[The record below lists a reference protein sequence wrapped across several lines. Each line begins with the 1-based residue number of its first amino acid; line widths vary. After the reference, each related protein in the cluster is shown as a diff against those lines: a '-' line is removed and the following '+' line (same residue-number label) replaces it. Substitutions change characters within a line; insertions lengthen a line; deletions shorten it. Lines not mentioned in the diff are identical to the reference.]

1 MKILFIANY
10 SQLYGANRSMMTI
23 IEYLHNKGYNV
34 KLILPSKGDI
44 CQELDK
50 IGIEYKVIPMF
61 TQLYYVKCNF
71 KYLALLFLDI
81 WTFFK
86 FPILIKEAKKF
97 LPDIIYSN
105 TSAEMTGIKVAKKLG
120 VKHISHIREFMDLD
134 HGAQFILGRKGK
146 KRFINQSDGVIYVSN
161 SVANHVNLGE
171 PLIQNQRVIYNGI
184 KDTNVEFE
192 NKEICGF
199 LNLGIVGI
207 LDKAKGQ
214 DLAINA
220 MPNILKIFP
229 NAKLNIWGD
238 KECSF
243 KRIIHKLIKSLNLE
257 NSVVLH
263 GFEKNSDKIYRDMDV
278 LLMCS
283 RCEGFGRV
291 TVEAMQRGIPV
302 IGLNTGG
309 TSELI
314 KDGFN
319 GYLFNSI
326 QEIPSKLSLLLES
339 EEHYNRIRRN
349 AYIDSRSLYSVAQY
363 CKSVE
368 DFICQIYSS

>member
-1 MKILFIANY
+1 MRILFIANY
-10 SQLYGANRSMMTI
+10 SQLYGANRSMLSI

-44 CQELDK
+44 CQELNI
-50 IGIEYKVIPMF
+50 IGINYKVIPMF
-61 TQLYYVKCNF
+61 TQLYYLKYNI
-71 KYLALLFLDI
+71 KYLALFFLDV

-86 FPILIKEAKKF
+86 LPSLIKEAKKF
-97 LPDIIYSN
+97 SPDIIYSN
-105 TSAEMTGIKVAKKLG
+105 TSAEMTGIKVAKIIG

-134 HGAQFILGRKGK
+134 HGAQFIMGRKGK
-146 KRFINQSDGVIYVSN
+146 KKFINQSDGIIYVSN
-161 SVANHVNLGE
+161 SVASHVNLGE
-171 PLIQNQRVIYNGI
+171 PLTQSQRVIYNGI
-184 KDTNVEFE
+184 NNVNVEFE
-192 NKEICGF
+192 DKEIYSS

-238 KECSF
+238 KECGF
-243 KRIIHKLIKSLNLE
+243 KHIIHKLVKSLNLD
-257 NSVVLH
+257 NSVIFH
-263 GFEKNSDKIYRDMDV
+263 GFEKNSDQIYRDMDV

-291 TVEAMQRGIPV
+291 TIEAMQRGIPV

-309 TSELI
+309 TSELV

-326 QEIPSKLSLLLES
+326 QEISSKLSLLLES
-339 EEHYNRIRRN
+339 KEHYNRIRRN
-349 AYIDSRSLYSVAQY
+349 AYTESRSLYSVTQY

-368 DFICQIYSS
+368 CFVNQIYSL

>member
-1 MKILFIANY
+1 MKILFVANY
-10 SQLYGANRSMMTI
+10 SQLYGANRSMLTI
-23 IEYLHNKGYNV
+23 IEYLYNKGYDV

-44 CQELDK
+44 CQELDT
-50 IGIEYKVIPMF
+50 IGINYKVIPMF
-61 TQLYYVKCNF
+61 TQLYYLKYNI

-86 FPILIKEAKKF
+86 LPSLIKEAKNF
-97 LPDIIYSN
+97 SPDIIYSN
-105 TSAEMTGIKVAKKLG
+105 TSAEMIGIKVAKKMG

-134 HGAQFILGRKGK
+134 YGAKFIMGRKGK
-146 KRFINQSDGVIYVSN
+146 RRFINQSDGIIYVSN

-171 PLIQNQRVIYNGI
+171 PLRQNQRVIYNGI
-184 KDTNVEFE
+184 KDSNVEFE
-192 NKEICGF
+192 NKEIYSS

-207 LDKAKGQ
+207 FDKAKGQ

-238 KECSF
+238 KEDGF
-243 KRIIHKLIKSLNLE
+243 KRIIHKLVKSLNLD
-257 NSVVLH
+257 NSVIFH
-263 GFEKNSDKIYRDMDV
+263 GFVKNTDRIYKDMDV

-309 TSELI
+309 TSELV
-314 KDGFN
+314 KDDFN

-326 QEIPSKLSLLLES
+326 QEIPLKLSLLLES
-339 EEHYNRIRRN
+339 KEHYNRIRRN
-349 AYIDSRSLYSVAQY
+349 AYTESRSLYSVAQY
-363 CKSVE
+363 SKNVE
-368 DFICQIYSS
+368 DFINQIYSL

>member
-1 MKILFIANY
+1 MRILFIANY
-10 SQLYGANRSMMTI
+10 SQLYGANRSMLTI
-23 IEYLHNKGYNV
+23 IEYLHNNEYDV

-44 CQELDK
+44 CQELDM
-50 IGIEYKVIPMF
+50 IGIDYKVIPMF
-61 TQLYYVKCNF
+61 TQLYYLKRNI
-71 KYLALLFLDI
+71 KYLALPILDI

-86 FPILIKEAKKF
+86 LPFLIKEAKKF
-97 LPDIIYSN
+97 SPDVIYSN
-105 TSAEMTGIKVAKKLG
+105 TSAEMTGIEVAKKLG

-134 HGAQFILGRKGK
+134 HGAQFIMGKKGK
-146 KRFINQSDGVIYVSN
+146 KRFINQSDGVIYVSY

-171 PLIQNQRVIYNGI
+171 PLGKSQRVIYNGL
-184 KDTNVEFE
+184 KDANVEFE
-192 NKEICGF
+192 DKEICNS
-199 LNLGIVGI
+199 LNLGVVGI
-207 LDKAKGQ
+207 FDKAKGQ

-220 MPNILKIFP
+220 MPKILKIFP

-238 KECSF
+238 KEGGF
-243 KRIIHKLIKSLNLE
+243 KRVIHKLVKSLNLD
-257 NSVVLH
+257 NSVVFH
-263 GFEKNSDKIYRDMDV
+263 GFEKNSNQIYKDMDI

-309 TSELI
+309 TSELV

-339 EEHYNRIRRN
+339 KEHYNHIRRN
-349 AYIDSRSLYSVAQY
+349 AYTESRSMYSVTQY

-368 DFICQIYSS
+368 DFICQIYSL